1 MGNTP
6 KVQTDDAIPV
16 KGTSPAANADGR
28 TPHGTPEEAGEHA
41 PSALPNDS
49 RLATETAPV
58 NIEQGK
64 PEQPAKR

>member
-6 KVQTDDAIPV
+6 KVQTDDEIPV
-16 KGTSPAANADGR
+16 EGTSPAANADSR
-28 TPHGTPEEAGEHA
+28 TPLGIPEQASESDAGGRA
-41 PSALPNDS
+41 TND

-64 PEQPAKR
+64 PEPSKR

>member
-6 KVQTDDAIPV
+6 KVQTDDEIPV
-16 KGTSPAANADGR
+16 EGTSPAANADGR
-28 TPHGTPEEAGEHA
+28 TPLGTPEDAGEHV

-64 PEQPAKR
+64 PEQPPKR